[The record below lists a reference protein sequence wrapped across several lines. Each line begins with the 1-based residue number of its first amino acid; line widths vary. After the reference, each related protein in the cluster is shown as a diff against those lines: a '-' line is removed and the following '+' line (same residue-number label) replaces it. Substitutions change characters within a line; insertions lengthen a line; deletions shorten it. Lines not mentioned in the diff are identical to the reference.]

1 MLPFRSEIRN
11 SPTCPTIK
19 IFLSDESLDG
29 RIKKHLEH
37 FKEIEMI
44 EIRESIGQNRVNENI
59 TVFLKDNVD
68 INKMKQSID
77 SSLWWY
83 FEEDLV
89 DE

>member
-11 SPTCPTIK
+11 SPSQPTIK
-19 IFLSDESLDG
+19 IFLTDESLDVK
-29 RIKKHLEH
+29 IKKHLEH
-37 FKEIEMI
+37 FNEIELI
-44 EIRESIGQNRVNENI
+44 EIRESVEQNRVGENI
-59 TVFLKDNVD
+59 TIFLKDDVD

>member
-11 SPTCPTIK
+11 SPTQPTIK
-19 IFLSDESLDG
+19 VFLSDESLDA
-29 RIKKHLEH
+29 RVKKHLEH
-37 FKEIEMI
+37 FKEIENI
-44 EIRESIGQNRVNENI
+44 EIRESIGQNRVSENI
-59 TVFLKDNVD
+59 TIFLKEGVD

>member
-1 MLPFRSEIRN
+1 MQEL
-11 SPTCPTIK
+11 
-19 IFLSDESLDG
+19 
-29 RIKKHLEH
+29 KHLEH
-37 FKEIEMI
+37 FNEIEII
-44 EIRESIGQNRVNENI
+44 EITESISQNRAGENI
-59 TVFLKDNVD
+59 TVYLKDDVD

>member
-11 SPTCPTIK
+11 SPTQQTIK
-19 IFLSDESLDG
+19 VFLSDENLG
-29 RIKKHLEH
+29 AKIKKHLEH

-44 EIRESIGQNRVNENI
+44 EIRESIGQNRVGENI
-59 TVFLKDNVD
+59 TVFLKEGAD

-83 FEEDLV
+83 FEEDVV

>member
-11 SPTCPTIK
+11 SPTQPTIK
-19 IFLSDESLDG
+19 IFLSEESLCT

-37 FKEIEMI
+37 FNEIETI
-44 EIRESIGQNRVNENI
+44 ELRESMGQNRVGENI
-59 TVFLKDNVD
+59 TVFLKEGVD
-68 INKMKQSID
+68 INKMKQSIE

-83 FEEDLV
+83 FEEDMV